1 MGLDMDRYQGCLQGL
16 AVGDALGTTV
26 EFKAPG
32 TFVPM
37 EDIIG
42 GGVFEL
48 LPGQWTDD
56 TSMAL
61 CLAESLLAKQGFDAA
76 DQMQRYTEWFREGY
90 LSSTG
95 NASISATLRGRHCSI
110 SRTRGSLQRIGGS
123 PFSRERLDHAPGTGG
138 HVLCAASCSCHRLC
152 GTQFKDNPCRRRV
165 SKRMPPDGRL
175 HPRRAAWLAQGRNAG
190 P

>member
-61 CLAESLLAKQGFDAA
+61 CLAESLLAEQGFDAA

-95 NASISATLRGRHCSI
+95 NASISATPHGRHCSI
-110 SRTRGSLQRIGGS
+110 SRTLVKLTADRRI
-123 PFSRERLDHAPGTGG
+123 PVQPGTARS
-138 HVLCAASCSCHRLC
+138 CALLRWSCTMRSIRQL
-152 GTQFKDNPCRRRV
+152 P
-165 SKRMPPDGRL
+165 
-175 HPRRAAWLAQGRNAG
+175 
-190 P
+190 